1 VADPDQTCLIPGRS
15 ITDNLV
21 LLRDIL
27 DYIDIT
33 NETGILVG
41 LDQEK
46 AFDPVDRGFLE
57 RVLETFGFGI
67 VPGLYSF
74 PGVYT

>member
-1 VADPDQTCLIPGRS
+1 
-15 ITDNLV
+15 
-21 LLRDIL
+21 L
-27 DYIDIT
+27 DYIDAT

-46 AFDPVDRGFLE
+46 AFDQVDRWFLE

-67 VPGLYSF
+67 NIRASQDEIIHF
-74 PGVYT
+74 KFFH